1 MRAALVLVALGGAC
15 SMRTTGQPR
24 PSEHYPAFF
33 DALPSMVGKRVAV
46 TGASKGLGLVT
57 ALSMAKK
64 GARVFLLNRP
74 SSASRDALA
83 AVAGAATGAAPV
95 LVDVDLRDFASVRA
109 AAAALAVH
117 APALDVLCC
126 NAGIMLQPDEPSVDG
141 YDITAATN
149 VLSHFLLV
157 RELMPSLERAAAE
170 CGQARVVSM
179 SSGSGFGPPALD
191 ARYLAAAGGSLG
203 GAAQS
208 YERYHQSKLAN
219 LCFTA
224 SLHERLAAKGSR
236 VRALVCTPGVCST
249 DMYVAVAS
257 RSGAPADLSRV
268 PSVEDGCLAQL
279 KCIADPS
286 AQSGQLWG
294 PPMAGGP
301 PVEVRLAP
309 PTVLVDERSKADLWA
324 ACERAVGAFDV

>member
-126 NAGIMLQPDEPSVDG
+126 N
-141 YDITAATN
+141 
-149 VLSHFLLV
+149 V
-157 RELMPSLERAAAE
+157 R
-170 CGQARVVSM
+170 V
-179 SSGSGFGPPALD
+179 
-191 ARYLAAAGGSLG
+191 
-203 GAAQS
+203 
-208 YERYHQSKLAN
+208 
-219 LCFTA
+219 
-224 SLHERLAAKGSR
+224 ERLAG
-236 VRALVCTPGVCST
+236 
-249 DMYVAVAS
+249 
-257 RSGAPADLSRV
+257 
-268 PSVEDGCLAQL
+268 
-279 KCIADPS
+279 
-286 AQSGQLWG
+286 
-294 PPMAGGP
+294 
-301 PVEVRLAP
+301 
-309 PTVLVDERSKADLWA
+309 DLWSIPHSP
-324 ACERAVGAFDV
+324 